1 MTAAVQNITIEQGA
15 TWGDALTIY
24 QSAPVGTPL
33 ADLVPV
39 NLAGYD
45 VRMHI
50 RADIAAPDPLITLTL
65 ANGRIAVTP
74 ADGIIRRTI
83 SAADTAL
90 LAFDFG
96 VYDLEIESPDG
107 TVTRLLQGRVSL
119 SPEVTK

>member
-1 MTAAVQNITIEQGA
+1 MTAAKQNITIEQGA
-15 TWGDALTIY
+15 TWGDVLTIY
-24 QSAPVGTPL
+24 QSAPSGTPM
-33 ADLVPV
+33 ADLVP
-39 NLAGYD
+39 LDLTGYD

-50 RADIAAPDPLITLTL
+50 RANVADADPLIALTN

-83 SAADTAL
+83 AAADTAL